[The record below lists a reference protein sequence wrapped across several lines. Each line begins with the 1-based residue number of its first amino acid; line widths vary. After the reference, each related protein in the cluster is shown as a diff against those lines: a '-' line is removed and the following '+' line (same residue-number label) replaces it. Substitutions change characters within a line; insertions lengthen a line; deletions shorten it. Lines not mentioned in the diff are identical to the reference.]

1 MIQLS
6 CQKLFRQD
14 DPSGVPFPLDTAK
27 DSGESLRMKKVSTV
41 ARKYQQP
48 FREYR
53 GRRGGSAFLK
63 VVIVLLVLVLLAVLV
78 FALVL
83 GGSLEYTDE
92 GVRVVLP
99 WLEQQPDPAE
109 SPSLPASAD
118 PPVFVVDEPDEPEP
132 DPVPEPDPDP
142 APALIGAV
150 EVPVDAL
157 TAGTA
162 ADTVRA
168 AGGNTLV
175 VEMKSAS
182 GKVYWDSAAALP
194 GAASGETAAV
204 TDAVRLL
211 AQDEELYLVARVVCF
226 RDQLMA
232 ADGLGGPLMT
242 RGGNVW
248 YDANGLRWVSP
259 ASEEGRAY
267 IISLCTELAE
277 LGFDEILLEH
287 SGYPYFGE
295 THVLAVDT
303 LRPEELSGPVEE
315 FWQELRAALESAGV
329 RLSMLV
335 TPTMAEGSEPY
346 SGITPELLNRY
357 AHRVWT
363 AQLPADSEL
372 AEKLVRIG
380 GTEADGSWAKID
392 PTVN

>member
-1 MIQLS
+1 M
-6 CQKLFRQD
+6 
-14 DPSGVPFPLDTAK
+14 
-27 DSGESLRMKKVSTV
+27 

-53 GRRGGSAFLK
+53 GRRGGSSFLK
-63 VVIVLLVLVLLAVLV
+63 VVIVLLVLVLIAVLA

-109 SPSLPASAD
+109 SPSLPVSFD

-132 DPVPEPDPDP
+132 TPEPEPEPTP
-142 APALIGAV
+142 AHIGAV
-150 EVPVDAL
+150 EVTADAL
-157 TAGTA
+157 AQGTA
-162 ADTVRA
+162 ADAVRA

-204 TDAVRLL
+204 TEAVRML

-232 ADGLGGPLMT
+232 ANGLGGPLMT

-259 ASEEGRAY
+259 ASEEARNYLIA
-267 IISLCTELAE
+267 LCTELAE

-287 SGYPYFGE
+287 GGYPYFGE
-295 THVLAVDT
+295 THVLATDA
-303 LRPEELSGPVEE
+303 LRPEELSEPVGE
-315 FWQELRAALESAGV
+315 FWQELRAALEPEGV

-335 TPTMAEGSEPY
+335 TPEMTDGSEPY
-346 SGITPELLNRY
+346 SGITAELLERY
-357 AHRVWT
+357 ADRVWT
-363 AQLPADSEL
+363 SRLPADSVL
-372 AEKLVRIG
+372 AEKTVLMG
-380 GTEADGSWAKID
+380 GSPSDGSWAEID
-392 PTVN
+392 PTAQ

>member
-1 MIQLS
+1 M
-6 CQKLFRQD
+6 
-14 DPSGVPFPLDTAK
+14 
-27 DSGESLRMKKVSTV
+27 

-53 GRRGGSAFLK
+53 GRRGGSSFLK
-63 VVIVLLVLVLLAVLV
+63 VVIVLLVLALIAVLV

-99 WLEQQPDPAE
+99 WLEQQPDPGE

-118 PPVFVVDEPDEPEP
+118 PPAFIVDEPEP
-132 DPVPEPDPDP
+132 DPVSEPEPDPVP
-142 APALIGAV
+142 VVIGAV

-204 TDAVRLL
+204 TDAVRML
-211 AQDEELYLVARVVCF
+211 AQDKELYLVARTVCF

-232 ADGLGGPLMT
+232 ANGLGGPLMT

-259 ASEEGRAY
+259 ASEEGRDY
-267 IISLCTELAE
+267 IIRLCVELAE

-287 SGYPYFGE
+287 GGYPYFGE
-295 THVLAVDT
+295 THVLAVDA
-303 LRPEELSGPVEE
+303 LRPEKLSEPVEE
-315 FWQELRAALESAGV
+315 FWRELRAALEPEGV
-329 RLSMLV
+329 RLSVLI

-346 SGITPELLNRY
+346 SGINPELLDRY
-357 AHRVWT
+357 ADRVWT
-363 AQLPADSEL
+363 TLLPENSGL
-372 AEKLVRIG
+372 AEKSVLVG